1 MKRRLG
7 ISVLTVLLSL
17 AAPLPAAQAAPLA
30 APRTAGG
37 EVNAFFEEYR
47 LAVLGEIDE
56 YPKEIR
62 AKTLPPPL
70 DKGLDR
76 WSAAHHGADP
86 VFRAK
91 NIPRTWSV
99 RAITG
104 TTVSVTE
111 TWYEGGTQEVRFTV
125 RPHTL
130 TITAIND
137 PPPTV
142 G

>member
-1 MKRRLG
+1 MNRRIG
-7 ISVLTVLLSL
+7 ISALTALLTL
-17 AAPLPAAQAAPLA
+17 AAPLPPAAAQAT
-30 APRTAGG
+30 PRTPAG

-47 LAVLGEIDE
+47 LAALGEIDE

-70 DKGLDR
+70 NAQLDR
-76 WSAAHHGADP
+76 WSATHHGADP

-91 NIPRTWSV
+91 NIPRTWSI
-99 RAITG
+99 RTLTT
-104 TTVSVTE
+104 TTVAVTE

-125 RPHTL
+125 RPPAL

-137 PPPTV
+137 PP
-142 G
+142 GGSS